1 LALATPSVG
10 RAAADRLGGRFVQL
24 DVTDDDSVAAVAAT
38 VGALDVLVNN
48 AGISGGSPAPG
59 GSHRRPVGAVV
70 CEAVA
75 AGPAATARRDV
86 AGTGPGNPTRISGLT
101 GAGEPVQHYAFDVWL
116 AREFATVEFE
126 RLRR

>member
-24 DVTDDDSVAAVAAT
+24 DVTDDDSVAAAAAT

-59 GSHRRPVGAVV
+59 DVTADLMCTV
-70 CEAVA
+70 CEPNVSAW
-75 AGPAATARRDV
+75 
-86 AGTGPGNPTRISGLT
+86 SG
-101 GAGEPVQHYAFDVWL
+101 
-116 AREFATVEFE
+116 
-126 RLRR
+126 